1 MTAETLLSDVAIWAT
16 ILVLAV
22 GGGAAA
28 GIVLVWALTLPV
40 TGPRMSREDARAASA
55 RILRIAVVVFVA
67 AFIGAL
73 VVGAFQ

>member
-1 MTAETLLSDVAIWAT
+1 MTAERLLSDAAIWAT
-16 ILVLAV
+16 ILFLAV

-28 GIVLVWALTLPV
+28 AIALVWARTLPAL
-40 TGPRMSREDARAASA
+40 GLRMSRDEARSASA

-67 AFIGAL
+67 AFFGAM